1 MIGDKTVK
9 CKNKGFWE
17 LHGCVKHDW
26 IRKDHIYNK
35 GLEMLRRCMGDYGCV
50 LNTEEVQYYLLCN
63 NINIC

>member
-17 LHGCVKHDW
+17 LHECVKHDW

-35 GLEMLRRCMGDYGCV
+35 GLEMLRRCMGDY
-50 LNTEEVQYYLLCN
+50 
-63 NINIC
+63 INIC